1 MKRSFVISAFIAIIA
16 LGPVQSEENWNQ
28 FRGPT
33 GRGHSD
39 DKNVPV
45 KWSEDSVIWSVD
57 LPGTGQSSPVN
68 WGDRVFLT
76 SAEDMGKIRNVI
88 CVDLNTGKERWKQSI
103 PCSNPE
109 DSHKMNSF
117 ATPSCATDGNHVFA
131 FFGPGGFH
139 CFDMDGNKV
148 WSKDLGDFPGDW
160 GIAASPILVGN
171 WVVQNCDCS
180 GPSRLVAFDKKT
192 GNIMWDTTRE
202 AKPKGGWSTP
212 ILIDHEGRKEI
223 VLNGEFGVRGY
234 DPATGKE
241 LWFCKGF
248 NGRGAPVPD
257 YSNGALYVVNGK
269 PGDLYSVTPGGS
281 GDVTTTHM
289 RWHQGRKAGRD
300 LPSPA
305 VVGNYMQTVS
315 MNGIG
320 TCFDTS
326 NGKILWNDRLGVK
339 GEFAASP
346 LVANGLVYFID
357 VFGGNTIVIKPG
369 PTLEI
374 VAQNSIGAKGD
385 EIFRSTL
392 APINGKMLIRSQ
404 SRLYC
409 VQ

>member
-103 PCSNPE
+103 PCSSPE

-281 GDVTTTHM
+281 GDVTATHM